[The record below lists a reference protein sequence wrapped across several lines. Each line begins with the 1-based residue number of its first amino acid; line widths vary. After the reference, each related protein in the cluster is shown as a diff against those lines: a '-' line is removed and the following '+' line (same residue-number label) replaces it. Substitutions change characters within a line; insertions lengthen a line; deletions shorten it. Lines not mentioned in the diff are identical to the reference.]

1 MTEENEERARIRKRA
16 RELAEKGL
24 SLDQVCERVRAMC
37 VFCVAPDRYTVSRWM
52 KHDEEPKEPK
62 KPRRHSG
69 GSPKRPIAASDGR
82 VFESVTQAAAS
93 LGVSKTAMFKA
104 LRNGWKC
111 RGLEIRYKED

>member
-1 MTEENEERARIRKRA
+1 MSDASEEYDRLRRRA
-16 RELAEKGL
+16 RELGKKGL
-24 SLDQVCERVRAMC
+24 DIDQVRERINAMC

-52 KHDEEPKEPK
+52 KRDEEPKEPK

-82 VFESVTQAAAS
+82 VFESVTQAAEA

-104 LRNGWKC
+104 LREGRKC
-111 RGLEIRYKED
+111 RSLEIKYKED